1 MSFKMVF
8 LPPNSQHDLDFIAR
22 LQDSVPDANLVAPA
36 DEDAAVEQLA
46 DADAAF
52 GTMNPRLVAAAPDLR
67 WLQAPAAAPPAGY
80 YFDELIAHHTQVT
93 NFREIYNDH
102 ISVHIVAMMLSFVKH
117 LNIYRDHQRDR
128 NWNKLLGD
136 SYNNIFLPDAT
147 VLIVGVGGIGTETAR
162 LCKALGSKVVG
173 VDARWESPGANE
185 YVDEMRDPS
194 DLDNVLPDA
203 DFVVL
208 TIPHTPQTEGLFDAS
223 KFALMKNTTIFI
235 NIGRGMTT
243 KLDDLNAALRNGDI
257 GGAGLDV
264 YEIEPLPADHPLW
277 DAPNTILTPH
287 IAADE
292 GRYLGERRYQV
303 VSDNMRRFA
312 AGEPLRN
319 LVDKQNW
326 F

>member
-8 LPPNSQHDLDFIAR
+8 LPPNTQHNLDFVAR
-22 LQDSVPDANLVAPA
+22 LQDSVPDANLVAPTN
-36 DEDAAVEQLA
+36 EDDAVKELS

-52 GTMNPRLVAAAPDLR
+52 GTMNPRLVAASPNLR

-80 YFDELIAHHTQVT
+80 YFDELIDHPVEVT

-117 LNIYRDHQRDR
+117 LNVYRDHQRGR
-128 NWNKLLGD
+128 NWQKLIGD
-136 SYNNIFLPDAT
+136 QYNNVFLPDST
-147 VLIVGVGGIGTETAR
+147 VVIVGVGGIGTETAR
-162 LCKALGSKVVG
+162 LCKALGCTVVG
-173 VDARWESPGANE
+173 VDARWEVPGARD
-185 YVDEMRDPS
+185 YVDEMREPS
-194 DLDNVLPDA
+194 ELDDVLKRG

-208 TIPHTPQTEGLFDAS
+208 TIPHTPQTEGLFDAG
-223 KFALMKNTTIFI
+223 KFALMKDTAIFI

-243 KLDDLNAALRNGDI
+243 KLDDLNDALRNGVI

-292 GRYLGERRYQV
+292 GRYLGERRYEV

-319 LVDKQNW
+319 VVDKANW

>member
-1 MSFKMVF
+1 MPYKMVF
-8 LPPNSQHDLDFIAR
+8 LPPNSQHNIDFMAR
-22 LQDSVPDANLVAPA
+22 LQDSVPDATLVAPL
-36 DEDAAVEQLA
+36 DEDATVKELA

-52 GTMNPRLVAAAPDLR
+52 GTMNPRLVAAAHNLK

-80 YFDELIAHHTQVT
+80 YFDELITHPVQVT

-117 LNIYRDHQRDR
+117 LNVYRDHQRDR

-136 SYNNIFLPDAT
+136 QYNNIFLPDAT

-162 LCKALGSKVVG
+162 LCKALGTTVVG
-173 VDARWESPGANE
+173 VDARWEAPGARE
-185 YVDEMRDPS
+185 HVDEMRDPS
-194 DLDNVLPDA
+194 ELNDVLPEA

-208 TIPHTPQTEGLFDAS
+208 TIPHTPQTEGLFDSS
-223 KFALMKNTTIFI
+223 KFALMKNTAIFI

-243 KLDDLNAALRNGDI
+243 KLDDLNAALRNGEI

-292 GRYLGERRYQV
+292 GRYLGERRYEV

-319 LVDKQNW
+319 LVDKENW

>member
-8 LPPNSQHDLDFIAR
+8 LPPIAASTSELIER
-22 LQDSVPDANLVAPA
+22 LEDSVPEARLVVAA
-36 DEDAAVEQLA
+36 DEDSALRELT

-52 GTMNPRLVAAAPDLR
+52 GTMSPRLIASAPRLR

-80 YFDELIAHHTQVT
+80 YFSELIDHPVQVT

-102 ISVHIVAMMLSFVKH
+102 ISVHIIAMLLSFTKH
-117 LNIYRDHQRDR
+117 LHLYRDQQLDR
-128 NWNKLLGD
+128 VWSPLRG
-136 SYNNIFLPDAT
+136 SGYNDIFLPESTA
-147 VLIVGVGGIGTETAR
+147 LIVGVGGIGSETAR
-162 LCKALGSKVVG
+162 LCKALGMKVVG
-173 VDARWESPGANE
+173 VDARWEAPDLARH
-185 YVDEMRDPS
+185 VDEMHDPKE
-194 DLDNVLPDA
+194 LDVLLGAA
-203 DFVVL
+203 DFVIL
-208 TIPHTPQTEGLFDAS
+208 TIPHTPSTEGLFDAA
-223 KFALMKNTTIFI
+223 KFSAMKSSAIFI

-243 KLDDLNAALRNGDI
+243 QLDDLNDALRSGEI

-287 IAADE
+287 IAAEE
-292 GRYLGERRYQV
+292 GRHLGERRYEV
-303 VSDNMRRFA
+303 IADNMRRFA

>member
-1 MSFKMVF
+1 MPFKMVF
-8 LPPNSQHDLDFIAR
+8 LPPNSQHNLEFMAR
-22 LQDSVPDANLVAPA
+22 LQDSVPDAYLVAPA
-36 DEDAAVEQLA
+36 DEDAAVRELA

-52 GTMNPRLVAAAPDLR
+52 GTMNPRLVAAAPKLR

-80 YFDELIAHHTQVT
+80 YFDELIDHPAQVT

-117 LNIYRDHQRDR
+117 LNVYRDHQRDR
-128 NWNKLLGD
+128 NWHKLVGEN
-136 SYNNIFLPDAT
+136 YNNIFLPEAT

-162 LCKALGSKVVG
+162 LCKALGSRVVG
-173 VDARWESPGANE
+173 VDARWESPGAKDH
-185 YVDEMRDPS
+185 VDEMRAPS
-194 DLDNVLPDA
+194 ELDDALTEA

-208 TIPHTPQTEGLFDAS
+208 TIPHTPQTEGMFDAT
-223 KFALMKNTTIFI
+223 KFALMKNTAIFI

-243 KLDDLNAALRNGDI
+243 KLDDLNAALRDGEI

-264 YEIEPLPADHPLW
+264 YEIEPLPSDHPLW

-292 GRYLGERRYQV
+292 GRHLGERRYEV
-303 VSDNMRRFA
+303 VADNMRRFA
-312 AGEPLRN
+312 TGEPLRN
-319 LVDKQNW
+319 LVDKENW

>member
-1 MSFKMVF
+1 MPFKMVF
-8 LPPNSQHDLDFIAR
+8 LPPNSQHNLDFMAR
-22 LQDSVPDANLVAPA
+22 LQDSVPDVNLVAPA
-36 DEDAAVEQLA
+36 DADAAVRELA

-52 GTMNPRLVAAAPDLR
+52 GTMNPRLVSAAPKLR

-80 YFDELIAHHTQVT
+80 YFDELINHPTQVT

-117 LNIYRDHQRDR
+117 LNVYRDHQLDR
-128 NWNKLLGD
+128 NWHKLVGEN
-136 SYNNIFLPDAT
+136 YNNIFLPEAT

-162 LCKALGSKVVG
+162 LCKALGSRVVG
-173 VDARWESPGANE
+173 VDARWESPGAKDH
-185 YVDEMRDPS
+185 VDEMRAPS
-194 DLDNVLPDA
+194 ELDDALTEA

-208 TIPHTPQTEGLFDAS
+208 TIPHTPQTEGMFDAT
-223 KFALMKNTTIFI
+223 KFALMKNTAIFI

-243 KLDDLNAALRNGDI
+243 KLDDLNAALRSGEI
-257 GGAGLDV
+257 GGTGLDV
-264 YEIEPLPADHPLW
+264 YEIEPLPSDHPLW

-292 GRYLGERRYQV
+292 GRYLGERRYEV
-303 VSDNMRRFA
+303 VADNMRRFA
-312 AGEPLRN
+312 TGEPLRN
-319 LVDKQNW
+319 LVDKENW

>member
-1 MSFKMVF
+1 MPFKMVF
-8 LPPNSQHDLDFIAR
+8 LPPNSQQNLEFVAR
-22 LQDSVPDANLVAPA
+22 LQDSVPDANLVTPA
-36 DEDAAVEQLA
+36 DEDEAAAELA

-52 GTMNPRLVAAAPDLR
+52 GTMNPRLVAAAPNLR

-80 YFDELIAHHTQVT
+80 YFDELIAHPTQVT

-128 NWNKLLGD
+128 NWQTLVGEQ
-136 SYNNIFLPDAT
+136 YNDIFLPEST
-147 VLIVGVGGIGTETAR
+147 VVIVGVGGIGSETAR
-162 LCKALGSKVVG
+162 LCQALGSKVIG
-173 VDARWESPGANE
+173 VDARWEAPGARDH
-185 YVDEMRDPS
+185 VDEMREPS
-194 DLDNVLPDA
+194 ELDEALTQG

-223 KFALMKNTTIFI
+223 KFALMKNTAIFI

-243 KLDDLNAALRNGDI
+243 KLDDLNDALRNGVI

-264 YEIEPLPADHPLW
+264 YEIEPLPSDHPLW
-277 DAPNTILTPH
+277 EAPNTILTPH

-292 GRYLGERRYQV
+292 GRHLGERRYEV

-319 LVDKQNW
+319 LVDKENW

>member
-1 MSFKMVF
+1 
-8 LPPNSQHDLDFIAR
+8 
-22 LQDSVPDANLVAPA
+22 
-36 DEDAAVEQLA
+36 
-46 DADAAF
+46 
-52 GTMNPRLVAAAPDLR
+52 MNPRLVAAAPKLR

-80 YFDELIAHHTQVT
+80 YFDELIAHPVQVS

-102 ISVHIVAMMLSFVKH
+102 ISVHIVAMMLSFTKH
-117 LNIYRDHQRDR
+117 LNVYRDQQRDR
-128 NWNKLLGD
+128 NWDKLLGD
-136 SYNNIFLPDAT
+136 QYNNIFLPEST
-147 VLIVGVGGIGTETAR
+147 VAIIGVGGIGSETAR
-162 LCKALGSKVVG
+162 LCQAFGCNVVG
-173 VDARWESPGANE
+173 VDARWESPGARDHVN
-185 YVDEMRDPS
+185 DMRDPS
-194 DLDNVLPDA
+194 ELDDVLPQA

-223 KFALMKNTTIFI
+223 KFALMKNTAIFI

-243 KLDDLNAALRNGDI
+243 KLDDLNDALRNGVI

-292 GRYLGERRYQV
+292 GRHLGERRYEV
-303 VSDNMRRFA
+303 VADNMRRFA

>member
-8 LPPNSQHDLDFIAR
+8 LPPNSQHNLDFMAR
-22 LQDSVPDANLVAPA
+22 LQDSVPDANLVAPT
-36 DEDAAVEQLA
+36 DEDAAVDELA

-52 GTMNPRLVAAAPDLR
+52 GTMNPRLIAGAPNLK

-80 YFDELIAHHTQVT
+80 YFDELIAHPTQVT

-117 LNIYRDHQRDR
+117 LHLYRDHQRER
-128 NWNKLLGD
+128 TWHKLLGE
-136 SYNNIFLPDAT
+136 SYNNIFLPEAS

-162 LCKALGSKVVG
+162 ICKALGSKVIG
-173 VDARWESPGANE
+173 IDARWESPDAKE
-185 YVDEMRDPS
+185 HVDEMHDPS
-194 DLDNVLPDA
+194 ELDDVLPNA

-223 KFALMKNTTIFI
+223 KFALMKDTGIFI

-292 GRYLGERRYQV
+292 GRHLGERRYEV
-303 VSDNMRRFA
+303 VADNMRRFA

-319 LVDKQNW
+319 LVDKENW
-326 F
+326 Y